1 MTHSNVH
8 SPLEDIKS
16 ALLEKNPF
24 SEYSVCHNHI
34 WNYAITDVKSLNA
47 HASNAVLQALKQN
60 QTTSIV
66 VTAEYGTGKSHIIS
80 RLRHQLQTQGNTLF
94 VYANQYGNLNQDL
107 KNTFQKILANSLKK
121 VGHQEVK
128 QWQELA
134 TAMINHVLK
143 VVKPQPNQYDP
154 PNLVE
159 KFQKASLE
167 SISKKVEQFTRAFH
181 KKIADKNPDIIK
193 AIFWTLSPDQ
203 FPYAVKWL
211 AGEEIAQ
218 CNANELRLPT
228 QSQSFETVVETLAII
243 SQYNKIL
250 ICFDELDS
258 KEFNEQGFT
267 KAQIVAGLIKELFEN
282 LSNGVILSV
291 MLPAVWQDKI
301 KKADLS
307 WQKVS
312 AYGEALN
319 LKFMDEE
326 SVVELVKLRL
336 NQLYKETNLTPPYP
350 LYPFDETEL
359 RKLGKTKSETVRRV
373 LTWCK
378 EKLPQLLDP
387 QVSSPEVENK
397 VQSAFNIEM
406 QLEIDNYID
415 DNYSIADALLFGFRG
430 LIGQTIERVLIKDV
444 TESVNNKSGKDNYIN
459 FKIIGTEDGK
469 KVKIGVAV
477 LQYTGGNSL
486 GAGLRR
492 LTQPEN
498 FGIELTRSCLVRS
511 KDRKMTPY
519 IQNTYITPLIEK
531 GGEYVELKEDELK
544 PLIAIRS
551 VYNKREV
558 EYQLTK
564 EEIEQ
569 FIAEKGAENL
579 LGASNPLLQE
589 ILSDPSYIVPDDM
602 IEEELFDL
610 GVLSFEEEDA
620 SDEQDLAN
628 F

>member
-8 SPLEDIKS
+8 SPLEDIKL
-16 ALLEKNPF
+16 ALLQNNPF
-24 SEYSVCHNHI
+24 SDHSVRHNHI
-34 WNYAITDVKSLNA
+34 WNYTITDVKSLNA

-94 VYANQYGNLNQDL
+94 VYANQYGNLDQDIRHS
-107 KNTFQKILANSLKK
+107 FQKILANSLKE

-134 TAMINHVLK
+134 TAMVNHVLK
-143 VVKPQPNQYDP
+143 IVKPQSHQYDP
-154 PNLVE
+154 PSLVE
-159 KFQKASLE
+159 KFQNASSK
-167 SISKKVEQFTRAFH
+167 SISKKIEQFTRAFR

-193 AIFWTLSPDQ
+193 AIFWTLSSEQ
-203 FPYAVKWL
+203 FPYAVSWL
-211 AGEEIAQ
+211 AGEEIAEYK
-218 CNANELRLPT
+218 AKELRLPT
-228 QSQSFETVVETLAII
+228 QSQSFETVIETLDVI
-243 SQYNKIL
+243 SQYNQIL

-258 KEFNEQGFT
+258 QEFNEMGFT
-267 KAQIVAGLIKELFEN
+267 KAQIVAGFIKELFEN
-282 LSNGVILSV
+282 LSNGIILSV

-301 KKADLS
+301 KKARLS

-312 AYGEALN
+312 ASGEPLN

-336 NQLYKETNLTPPYP
+336 SQLYKETNITPPYA

-359 RKLGKTKSETVRRV
+359 RKLGKTKSETVRTV
-373 LTWCK
+373 LSWCK
-378 EKLPQLLDP
+378 EKLPQLLDEKENP
-387 QVSSPEVENK
+387 PENK

-430 LIGQTIERVLIKDV
+430 LIGQTVERVCIQDV
-444 TESVNNKSGKDNYIN
+444 TESVKNKSAKDNYIN
-459 FKIIGTEDGK
+459 FKILGTQDGK
-469 KVKIGVAV
+469 EVKIGVAV

-511 KDRKMTPY
+511 KDRKMTSY
-519 IQNTYITPLIEK
+519 IQNTYITPLIDK
-531 GGEYVELKEDELK
+531 GGEYVELKEDELQ

-602 IEEELFDL
+602 IEEEQFDL
-610 GVLSFEEEDA
+610 GELSFEEDDA
-620 SDEQDLAN
+620 SDEEDLAS